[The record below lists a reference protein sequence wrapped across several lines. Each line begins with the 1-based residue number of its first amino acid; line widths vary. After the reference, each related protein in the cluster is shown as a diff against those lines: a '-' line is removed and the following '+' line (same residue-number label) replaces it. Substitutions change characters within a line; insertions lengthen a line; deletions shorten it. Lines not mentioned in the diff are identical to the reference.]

1 MRMDEITTNEDL
13 VPLPPT
19 DDPRYM
25 LVAQSLVVGYTPA
38 EAVVQAS
45 LPLPDFSPTNQSPD
59 QKLSDDDYDAI
70 RDYVNHPQVKQL
82 TQALLSS
89 NESAFTLKSEEV
101 RAYLRAVITTPI
113 SLVTP
118 ESPLCQSYKR
128 QDTKFGETVEVKM
141 PDKLKALDMDN
152 KLQGRYA
159 PQDLSIG
166 PNETLLEMMNE
177 ARDKKSSL
185 P

>member
-1 MRMDEITTNEDL
+1 MDEITTNEDL
-13 VPLPPT
+13 VPLPPS

-25 LVAQSLVVGYTPA
+25 QVAQALVVGYTPA
-38 EAVVQAS
+38 EAVAQAG
-45 LPLPDFSPTNQSPD
+45 LPLPDFDADNNSPN

-70 RDYVNHPQVKQL
+70 RDYVNNPQVKQL
-82 TQALLSS
+82 TQALLES

-101 RAYLRAVITTPI
+101 RAYLRAVLTTPI

-128 QDTKFGETVEVKM
+128 QDTKYGETVEVKM

-152 KLQGRYA
+152 KIQGRYA
-159 PQDLSIG
+159 PQDLNVG

-177 ARDKKSSL
+177 ARDNSSSL